1 MRTPATRDDIHVLV
15 IPSWYPAR
23 PGDISGSFFREQAL
37 ALHWHGCKVGVIYPQ
52 LRSLRH
58 WRGPAGGERGLR
70 REFDQGMPVLRSPG
84 VNPFPLLHGAAAA
97 WWVRHGLKLYRRY
110 VAEFGRPDVVHAH
123 AALYG
128 GALARQIWLREGVPY
143 VLTEHSSMYPRGRVS
158 HTQARIAREAAR
170 EARRR
175 FAVSA
180 SFGGFLEGYFGADA
194 GSWEVMPNIVDA
206 SFGER
211 PLGEPADGGD
221 FTFLTVGGLNENKGI
236 HLLFEAFARGFAS
249 EPGVRLRIG
258 GHGPERARL
267 EKLAAQLGIADRV
280 AFLGAL
286 TRQQV
291 AEELAR
297 VQALVH
303 PSRYETFGVA
313 IVEALAMGRP
323 VVATRC
329 GGPEGIV
336 TARDGLLVPV
346 DDIDALARAMHEL
359 RANIGHYDAAAI
371 RQACLARFGEAA
383 VVARLRE
390 IYEAAAGRKLPP
402 AHDRVVVPLRKAVG
416 Q

>member
-1 MRTPATRDDIHVLV
+1 MRTPSARGDVHVLV

-52 LRSLRH
+52 LRSLRQ
-58 WRGPAGGERGLR
+58 WRGPIGARGVS
-70 REFDQGMPVLRSPG
+70 REFDQGMPVLRSYG
-84 VNPFPLLHGAAAA
+84 VNPFPLLHSAASR

-110 VAEFGRPDVVHAH
+110 EAEFGRPDVVHAH

-128 GALARQIWLREGVPY
+128 GALARQLWLREGLPY

-158 HTQARIAREAAR
+158 PAQARIARDAAR
-170 EARRR
+170 DARRR

-180 SFGGFLEGYFGADA
+180 AFARFLQGYFDAADGA
-194 GSWEVMPNIVDA
+194 WEVMPNIVDA

-211 PLGEPADGGD
+211 SLEEGSADG

-236 HLLFEAFARGFAS
+236 DLLLAAFARGFADDRD
-249 EPGVRLRIG
+249 VRLRVG

-267 EKLAAQLGIADRV
+267 ERLAVQLGIADRV
-280 AFLGAL
+280 SFLGAL

-297 VQALVH
+297 AQALVH

-329 GGPEGIV
+329 GGPDDIV

-346 DDIDALARAMHEL
+346 DDEAALAEALREL
-359 RANIGHYDAAAI
+359 RRNIAGYDAAEI
-371 RQACLARFGEAA
+371 RRASLARFGEAA
-383 VVARLRE
+383 VIARLRDA
-390 IYEAAAGRKLPP
+390 YDAAAGRAPVEEGGAMP
-402 AHDRVVVPLRKAVG
+402 FRRVAG
-416 Q
+416 S

>member
-1 MRTPATRDDIHVLV
+1 MHMPATRDDIHVLV

-37 ALHWHGCKVGVIYPQ
+37 ALHWHGCKLGVIYPQ

-58 WRGPAGGERGLR
+58 WHGVAGSGHGVR

-84 VNPFPLLHGAAAA
+84 VNPFPLLHRAACA
-97 WWVRHGLKLYRRY
+97 WWVRHGLKLYRQY

-128 GALARQIWLREGVPY
+128 GALARQLWLREGVPY
-143 VLTEHSSMYPRGRVS
+143 VLTEHSSMYPRGKVS
-158 HTQARIAREAAR
+158 RAQARIARDAAR
-170 EARRR
+170 DARRK

-180 SFGGFLEGYFGADA
+180 SFAGFLEGYFGADTGA
-194 GSWEVMPNIVDA
+194 WEVMPNIVDA

-211 PLGEPADGGD
+211 PLGEPASGES
-221 FTFLTVGGLNENKGI
+221 FTFLTVGGLNQNKGI
-236 HLLFEAFARGFAS
+236 DLLFEAFARGFGN

-280 AFLGAL
+280 SFLGAL

-329 GGPEGIV
+329 GGPDGIV
-336 TARDGLLVPV
+336 AARDGLLVPV
-346 DDIDALARAMHEL
+346 DDVDALARAMHQL
-359 RANIGHYDAAAI
+359 RVDIDQYNALAI
-371 RQACLARFGEAA
+371 RQACLERFGEAA

-390 IYEAAAGRKLPP
+390 TYDAVAGREPHQ
-402 AHDRVVVPLRKAVG
+402 ARERVVVPLRRVAG

>member
-1 MRTPATRDDIHVLV
+1 MHAPATRDDIHVLI

-52 LRSLRH
+52 LRSLRQ
-58 WRGPAGGERGLR
+58 WRGLSGGARGVR

-84 VNPFPLLHGAAAA
+84 LNPFPLLHRAACA
-97 WWVRHGLKLYRRY
+97 WWVRHGIGLYRRY
-110 VAEFGRPDVVHAH
+110 VAEFGRPDLVHAH
-123 AALYG
+123 SALYG
-128 GALARQIWLREGVPY
+128 GALARQLWLREGVPY
-143 VLTEHSSMYPRGRVS
+143 VLTEHSSMYPRGKVS
-158 HTQARIAREAAR
+158 RAQARIARDAAR
-170 EARRR
+170 DARRR

-180 SFGGFLEGYFGADA
+180 AFGQFLGGYFGADT

-211 PLGEPADGGD
+211 PLGEPASDGD

-236 HLLFEAFARGFAS
+236 HLLFEAFARGFAND
-249 EPGVRLRIG
+249 PGTRLRIG
-258 GHGPERARL
+258 GHGPERMRL

-280 AFLGAL
+280 SFLGAL

-297 VQALVH
+297 AQALVH

-329 GGPEGIV
+329 GGPDGIV
-336 TARDGLLVPV
+336 TARDGLLLPV
-346 DDIDALARAMHEL
+346 DDVDALARAMGEL
-359 RANIGHYDAAAI
+359 RVRIGEYDAAAI
-371 RQACLARFGEAA
+371 RQAALERFGEAA
-383 VVARLRE
+383 VVTRLRE
-390 IYEAAAGRKLPP
+390 AYEAVAGRSSHQPR
-402 AHDRVVVPLRKAVG
+402 DRVVVPLRRVAG